1 MNGRLARVLPPL
13 AASALSAILLW
24 AAFAPADETAA
35 IAFAIAPLLAVSRLC
50 SPGRAALHWF
60 LGGFAFWFATISW
73 MPAISKNGGPLPLVV
88 LGWIGLAALCSG
100 YFALFGW
107 LDARLRSRTV
117 RSRMLLLSAPF
128 LEAFLWAGCEWLRGT
143 LFTGFAWNFL
153 GTALGGVPALA
164 LPARFGGVYLVSALV
179 VLVNG
184 VFATLVVRLVEQMK
198 GAEVR
203 RGRWTRMLETALPLA
218 AVLTVVAFAGAD
230 FRRAQTTTER
240 IPVRVAL
247 AQRNAPCIFARR
259 TGEDPAVAFERVLGV
274 SVYAKVHL
282 AVLAESAFSEFG
294 GVLGGERVGAA
305 ARRLSEFLGGAA
317 VLGGGDWRSDG
328 KVYNAA
334 ALYSPG
340 DPTPQVYAKRHLV
353 PFGEYIPFDKTFTA
367 LQKLSPIGVSCWPG
381 EAKCLDL
388 KLEDAPGGPAT
399 VKLAPLICFEDTD
412 PSLSRESAKL
422 GAQAIVLITNDSWF
436 SHSREAE
443 QHAAQAVMRAVECG
457 LPVVRVGNSGV
468 TGVIAESGRARW
480 LGGDGERKALV
491 DAAGTMTD
499 SVLVPRKPAPTLY
512 VRIGDLPMLLAF
524 AFAAMLALG
533 SKLPETFRLLLMPKL
548 W

>member
-1 MNGRLARVLPPL
+1 MSGRLRQMAPPL
-13 AASALSAILLW
+13 VACALTAVLLW
-24 AAFAPADETAA
+24 AAFVPANETAA

-50 SPGRAALHWF
+50 SPRRAALYWF

-100 YFALFGW
+100 YFTLFGW
-107 LDARLRSRTV
+107 LDARLRSRSGH
-117 RSRMLLLSAPF
+117 SRLLLLGAPF
-128 LEAFLWAGCEWLRGT
+128 LEAFLWAGSEWLRGT

-184 VFATLVVRLVEQMK
+184 VFATLIVRLVEQMK
-198 GAEVR
+198 GVEVR

-218 AVLTVVAFAGAD
+218 AVLAVVTLAGAD
-230 FRRAQTTTER
+230 FRRAQAATER
-240 IPVRVAL
+240 VPMRVAL

-294 GVLGGERVGAA
+294 GVIGGERAGAA

-317 VLGGGDWRSDG
+317 VLGGGDWRADG

-334 ALYSPG
+334 ALYTPG
-340 DPTPQVYAKRHLV
+340 NPTPQVYAKRHLV

-388 KLEDAPGGPAT
+388 RIDDAPGEPAI

-422 GAQAIVLITNDSWF
+422 GAQAVVLITNDSWF
-436 SHSREAE
+436 SHSHEAE

-468 TGVIAESGRARW
+468 TGVIVESGRTRW
-480 LGGDGERKALV
+480 LGGDDERKALV

-499 SVLVPRKPAPTLY
+499 SVLVPRNPVPTLY
-512 VRIGDLPMLLAF
+512 VRLGDLPMLLVF
-524 AFAAMLALG
+524 AFATLLAIV
-533 SKLPETFRLLLMPKL
+533 PKFPKRNDMT
-548 W
+548 